1 MTKRIPTLFEDVDT
15 DNSGTIDKS
24 EWDALELEDRRRR
37 LEDEDAHRDQTRK
50 MAWFSLWG
58 MLLYPFAVVL
68 TGIMGLDSASA
79 IIGSMASIYFVSV
92 AGVVSVF
99 MGVTRLAKN
108 AVKKKPQEV
117 DNR

>member
-1 MTKRIPTLFEDVDT
+1 MTSLEEA
-15 DNSGTIDKS
+15 DKNGNGS
-24 EWDALELEDRRRR
+24 IQKDEWDELLLEDRRRR

-58 MLLYPFAVVL
+58 MLLYPFGVVL
-68 TGIMGLDSASA
+68 TGIMGLDNASS

-99 MGVTRLAKN
+99 MGVTKL
-108 AVKKKPQEV
+108 VKKDPTK
-117 DNR
+117 

>member
-1 MTKRIPTLFEDVDT
+1 MGMTSFQDADT
-15 DNSGTIDKS
+15 DGSGSIDKS
-24 EWDALELEDRRRR
+24 EWDALALEDRRRK

-58 MLLYPFAVVL
+58 MLLYPFGVVL
-68 TGIMGLDSASA
+68 TGALGLDNASS

-99 MGVTRLAKN
+99 MGVASLAKR
-108 AVKKKPQEV
+108 K
-117 DNR
+117 DS

>member
-1 MTKRIPTLFEDVDT
+1 MTTFEEA
-15 DNSGTIDKS
+15 DKNGNGS
-24 EWDALELEDRRRR
+24 IQKDEWDELLLEDRRRR

-58 MLLYPFAVVL
+58 MLLYPFGVVL
-68 TGIMGLDSASA
+68 TGIMGLDNASS

-99 MGVTRLAKN
+99 MGVTKL
-108 AVKKKPQEV
+108 VKKDPIKL
-117 DNR
+117 

>member
-1 MTKRIPTLFEDVDT
+1 MTSFEEA
-15 DNSGTIDKS
+15 DKNGNGS
-24 EWDALELEDRRRR
+24 IQKDEWDELLLEDRRRR

-58 MLLYPFAVVL
+58 MLLYPFGVVL
-68 TGIMGLDSASA
+68 TGIMGLDNASS

-99 MGVTRLAKN
+99 MGVTKL
-108 AVKKKPQEV
+108 VKKDPTK
-117 DNR
+117 